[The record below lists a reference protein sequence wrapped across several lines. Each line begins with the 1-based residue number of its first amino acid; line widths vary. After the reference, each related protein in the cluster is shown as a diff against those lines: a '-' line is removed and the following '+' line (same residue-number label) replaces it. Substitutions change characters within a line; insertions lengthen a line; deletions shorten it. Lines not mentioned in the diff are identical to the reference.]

1 LPIPR
6 TKPVAAALQCLL
18 AAASLSAAAG
28 AQNTPGVGELFPADN
43 GAPLQS
49 LQAGAGMAVV
59 AGSELSA
66 GAAPARFRLS
76 RGGQM
81 RLCPRSNLTVN
92 AGTFG
97 LMFTMG
103 SGAVEVDYRL
113 AAQESD
119 MLLTP
124 DFSVQLTGPGI
135 YHFALGVD
143 KTGNTCFKS
152 LPGNSSQAVLAE
164 LLGTRTYRTRPGEA
178 LAFSGGK
185 LMPAVHL
192 SGNCG
197 CPAAPPVIAAAGPAP
212 DALKSAQAGSPPLA
226 SGPAMAAVSGSEP
239 TAALPPDQPGQVH
252 VEVDAP
258 FVFSARG
265 TGSPKPYSVAR
276 INFSTLPNVLF
287 LQDKANPVVLLE
299 KPPEVSSA
307 KKDEPQ
313 AAVRPP
319 GQKRESKG
327 FFGKLKGFFGSVF
340 HH

>member
-1 LPIPR
+1 MPFLE
-6 TKPVAAALQCLL
+6 TKPVAAARRCLL
-18 AAASLSAAAG
+18 AAALLSATAL
-28 AQNTPGVGELFPADN
+28 AQNNPGVGELFPSDN
-43 GAPLQS
+43 GSPLQS

-66 GAAPARFRLS
+66 GAAPARFRLN

-143 KTGNTCFKS
+143 TTGNTCFKS
-152 LPGNSSQAVLAE
+152 LPGNSSQALLAE

-197 CPAAPPVIAAAGPAP
+197 CPAAPPVIAAAGTAP

-226 SGPAMAAVSGSEP
+226 SGPAVAGSEP

-265 TGSPKPYSVAR
+265 AGAPKPYSVAR

-299 KPPEVSSA
+299 KPPEVSPA

-313 AAVRPP
+313 AAVRAP

-327 FFGKLKGFFGSVF
+327 FLGKLKGFFGSLF

>member
-1 LPIPR
+1 MPFLW
-6 TKPVAAALQCLL
+6 TKPVAAARRCLL
-18 AAASLSAAAG
+18 AAALLSATAL
-28 AQNTPGVGELFPADN
+28 AQNTAVGELFPSDN
-43 GAPLQS
+43 GVPLQS
-49 LQAGAGMAVV
+49 LQVGTGMAVA

-66 GAAPARFRLS
+66 GSAPARFLLK

-92 AGTFG
+92 AGTYG

-103 SGAVEVDYRL
+103 SGTIEVDYRL

-124 DFSVQLTGPGI
+124 DFSVQLTGPAI

-152 LPGNSSQAVLAE
+152 LPGNSSQALLAE

-197 CPAAPPVIAAAGPAP
+197 CPAAAPVMVAAGTSPN
-212 DALKSAQAGSPPLA
+212 ALQSVQAGDPPLV
-226 SGPAMAAVSGSEP
+226 SGPAMAAVAGSEP

-265 TGSPKPYSVAR
+265 AGAPKPYSVAR

-307 KKDEPQ
+307 KKKDEPQ
-313 AAVRPP
+313 AEVRPA

-327 FFGKLKGFFGSVF
+327 FLGKLKGFFGSLF